1 MFSFFLFILL
11 RVFGTYCKKSR
22 KCPPKTWTSSNPIP
36 SLIMCMCSLVFMSLS
51 QSQFYVSSISSS
63 EPNTRLDLSSPAHD
77 HRQEHALVISHQA
90 FQLLWHFVSAVRPA
104 RFTVEWIWAPSG
116 QSCPIFP
123 GLTALTSYDECALRG
138 KEEQSS
144 PLLML
149 SINNL
154 RPAAGFTR
162 RVSTTAPTCSVI

>member
-1 MFSFFLFILL
+1 MFL
-11 RVFGTYCKKSR
+11 RTKDY
-22 KCPPKTWTSSNPIP
+22 PPFWWTSNHPFPFCVRVLWFLCLCVKANSMYLA
-36 SLIMCMCSLVFMSLS
+36 SVLHSR
-51 QSQFYVSSISSS
+51 

-77 HRQEHALVISHQA
+77 HRQKHALVISHQA
-90 FQLLWHFVSAVRPA
+90 SQLLWHFVSAARPS

-154 RPAAGFTR
+154 RPAAGFMH
-162 RVSTTAPTCSVI
+162 RVSTAAPSCSMI